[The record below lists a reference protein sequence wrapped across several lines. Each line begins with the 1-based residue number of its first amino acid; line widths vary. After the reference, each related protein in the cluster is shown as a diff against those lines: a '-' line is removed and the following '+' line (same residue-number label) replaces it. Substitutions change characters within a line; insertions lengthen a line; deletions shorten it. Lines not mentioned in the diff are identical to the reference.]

1 MEGRTLD
8 EDKLIRISLLS
19 DIFKAL
25 NLCYGQDLADS
36 WVTLLNQNPIFA
48 GEAPIDYMIKHGRP
62 CMEQVRRLL
71 DALCEGRA

>member
-8 EDKLIRISLLS
+8 EDKLMRISLLIG
-19 DIFKAL
+19 IFKAL

-48 GEAPIDYMIKHGRP
+48 GEAPVDYMIQHGQP
-62 CMEQVRRLL
+62 GMAKVRRLL
-71 DALCEGRA
+71 DGRCAGQ